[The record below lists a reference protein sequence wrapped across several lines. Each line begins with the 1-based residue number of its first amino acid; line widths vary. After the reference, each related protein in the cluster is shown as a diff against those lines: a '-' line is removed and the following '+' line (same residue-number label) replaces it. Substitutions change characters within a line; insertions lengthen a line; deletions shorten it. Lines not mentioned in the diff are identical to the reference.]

1 MTDTMTPGRAL
12 AQWWA
17 EQLGAQPFS
26 SSGDGTVDMLLTMAL
41 RRLIALTQ
49 EQTTKFVEHLT
60 AHIDQGLAKYPDYG
74 VMLSTGY
81 GPEGA
86 LVDAAEHAGIPFSRF
101 PIKTL
106 TRACPDFVT
115 TSLGYGASSV
125 LLWSREGWERGVCN
139 TQNYVT
145 DRAQP
150 YGYRKLPEKCGL
162 PRFHE
167 EREHGAWIPMTEE
180 ELAR

>member
-17 EQLGAQPFS
+17 EQLGAQPFAT
-26 SSGDGTVDMLLTMAL
+26 SGDGTIDMLLTMA
-41 RRLIALTQ
+41 RPRGGALTE
-49 EQTTKFVEHLT
+49 EQTTKFVDFL
-60 AHIDQGLAKYPDYG
+60 AAWIDERVERFEYG
-74 VMLSTGY
+74 VMLSTDY

-86 LVDAAEHAGIPFSRF
+86 LVDAAEAAGIPFSRF

-106 TRACPDFVT
+106 TVAHPDYVT
-115 TSLGYGASSV
+115 TSLGYGAGSV
-125 LLWSREGWERGVCN
+125 LLWSREGWERGTCN

-145 DRAQP
+145 DKTQP

-167 EREHGAWIPMTEE
+167 EREHGAWVPMTEE
-180 ELAR
+180 ELNA

>member
-26 SSGDGTVDMLLTMAL
+26 SAGDGEIDMMLAMTRPRGGAL
-41 RRLIALTQ
+41 AE
-49 EQTTKFVEHLT
+49 EQTAKFV
-60 AHIDQGLAKYPDYG
+60 DFLAAKVDESLKRSPDYG
-74 VMLSTGY
+74 VMLSTDY
-81 GPEGA
+81 SPEGA
-86 LVDAAEHAGIPFSRF
+86 LVDAAEHAEISFSRF

-106 TRACPDFVT
+106 TNARPDFVT
-115 TSLGYGASSV
+115 VALGYGAGSV
-125 LLWSREGWERGVCN
+125 LIWSREGWERGACN

-145 DRAQP
+145 DHSQP

-167 EREHGAWIPMTEE
+167 EREHGSWIPMTDE